1 MKFKALSIT
10 GSVLMAVWMTS
21 NTVHAQSKEN
31 KSETIHP
38 PLSGPGASVGG
49 SRSERT
55 GPGVPLPE
63 GSRESG
69 TVERGKSPSGSSN
82 RSTSDSSE
90 NLKAVQQ
97 ALKDKGYDPGPINGV
112 MTPQTTAAIKSFQSA
127 SKISPTGT
135 LTAETS
141 AKLGVQSESSGS
153 GSSGTRNTKSS
164 DTTVGKDTDQPNK
177 NP

>member
-1 MKFKALSIT
+1 MKSKALSIT
-10 GSVLMAVWMTS
+10 GSVLVAVWMTS
-21 NTVHAQSKEN
+21 NTVHAQSKEP

-69 TVERGKSPSGSSN
+69 TVEKGPSGNSN
-82 RSTSDSSE
+82 RATNDSSE

-112 MTPQTTAAIKSFQSA
+112 MTPQTTAAIRSFQSA

-141 AKLGVQSESSGS
+141 AKLGAQSNSSGS

>member
-1 MKFKALSIT
+1 MKSKALSIT

-31 KSETIHP
+31 KGETIHP
-38 PLSGPGASVGG
+38 PVSGPGASVGG

-55 GPGVPLPE
+55 GAGVPLPE

-69 TVERGKSPSGSSN
+69 TVEKGSSGNSN
-82 RSTSDSSE
+82 RATNDSSE

-112 MTPQTTAAIKSFQSA
+112 MTPQTTAAIRSFQSA

-141 AKLGVQSESSGS
+141 AKLGVQSNSSGS

>member
-1 MKFKALSIT
+1 MKSKALSIT
-10 GSVLMAVWMTS
+10 GSVLVAVWMTS
-21 NTVHAQSKEN
+21 NTVHAQSKET

-69 TVERGKSPSGSSN
+69 TVEKGPSGNSN
-82 RSTSDSSE
+82 RATNDSSE

-112 MTPQTTAAIKSFQSA
+112 MTSQTTAAIRSFQSA
-127 SKISPTGT
+127 SKISRPA
-135 LTAETS
+135 LS
-141 AKLGVQSESSGS
+141 PRKLQQSSEHNLIAQGVGPVARVIRSQVI
-153 GSSGTRNTKSS
+153 RR
-164 DTTVGKDTDQPNK
+164 
-177 NP
+177 